1 MERGGQ
7 MTSFFYIL
15 FGVGALYTIVT
26 FLLGQLLDFMD
37 FDADF
42 DDEGLF
48 NMQVSPFKPM
58 IIAAFLTSFG
68 GFGLILQY
76 KTVWHSPQII
86 IVALLAALA
95 IAATLY
101 YFVLVPLHKVQNT
114 SAVEQKHLI
123 GQRAKVTLNI
133 KENRF
138 GKIGYT
144 VGGNIYSAP
153 AKTFGDKEFAVGEE
167 VIIIDI
173 QKNVFYVD
181 KI

>member
-1 MERGGQ
+1 

-37 FDADF
+37 FDAELDE
-42 DDEGLF
+42 EGLF

-68 GFGLILQY
+68 GFGLIFQH
-76 KTVWHSPQII
+76 KKDWHSLQ
-86 IVALLAALA
+86 VVVAALLAALA
-95 IAATLY
+95 IGALLY
-101 YFVLVPLHKVQNT
+101 YFVLVPLYRVQST
-114 SAVEQKHLI
+114 SAVEQKSLI
-123 GQRAKVTLNI
+123 GHPAKVTLVI
-133 KENRF
+133 KQKKF
-138 GKIGYT
+138 GKISYT

-153 AKTFGDKEFAVGEE
+153 AKALGDKEFTAGEE

-173 QKNVFYVD
+173 QKNIFFVD